1 MNQILLLSDL
11 SSLSVIASP
20 SGVKG
25 QREAWA
31 AITRALATH
40 GIVSVFELV
49 SRKREEIAGLSG
61 INEDAMA
68 QIDRVLASLRIHF
81 ETVFDKEERGKL
93 LKAGQNLILRVG
105 KAYGI
110 ERQIFSLFASAEARG
125 AEYTPFA
132 RALLEARDWPQAI
145 RAYKCTS
152 RQEHP
157 TIFWEKIARE
167 LWEKQE
173 YEGAMLFLSE
183 GYGGLI
189 PIEEVMGFGEDV
201 LKTSLWRVWL
211 DHQIASRHLE
221 EVLRSVQRLRD
232 SCVPALVE
240 RACEIYAG
248 FISTLHPEFAGV
260 IAEVSAD
267 TSVTHALRM
276 HSGRRLVEFP
286 LTQATL
292 GCCTGSRV
300 FFIRQLV
307 ELTEEDL
314 IRKRFGVRTINE
326 LKALLERLGL
336 ALGMTLP
343 KGFPRHT

>member
-1 MNQILLLSDL
+1 MNQTLLFRDL
-11 SSLSVIASP
+11 SLLVVIASP
-20 SGVKG
+20 LQAKSH
-25 QREAWA
+25 RDAWIA
-31 AITRALATH
+31 VTRALAPH
-40 GIVSVFELV
+40 GIVSVFELLR
-49 SRKREEIAGLSG
+49 RKREEVAGLSG
-61 INEDAMA
+61 IDEDSMVL
-68 QIDRVLASLRIHF
+68 IDRVLAHLEVHF
-81 ETVFDKEERGKL
+81 ETVFDTREREKL
-93 LKAGQNLILRVG
+93 LKAGKSLIPRVG
-105 KAYGI
+105 KAHGI
-110 ERQIFSLFASAEARG
+110 ERQIFSFFASAEARPVYY
-125 AEYTPFA
+125 APFA
-132 RALLEARDWPQAI
+132 RALLEVCDWPQAI

-157 TIFWEKIARE
+157 TVFWEKIAHE

-183 GYGGLI
+183 GYGGSI
-189 PIEEVMGFGEDV
+189 PIEKVMGFGEDV

-267 TSVTHALRM
+267 ASVTHALRM

-286 LTQATL
+286 LTQAAL
-292 GCCTGSRV
+292 GCCTGSRI

-307 ELTEEDL
+307 ELTEEEL
-314 IRKRFGVRTINE
+314 IRKRFGAKTIKE